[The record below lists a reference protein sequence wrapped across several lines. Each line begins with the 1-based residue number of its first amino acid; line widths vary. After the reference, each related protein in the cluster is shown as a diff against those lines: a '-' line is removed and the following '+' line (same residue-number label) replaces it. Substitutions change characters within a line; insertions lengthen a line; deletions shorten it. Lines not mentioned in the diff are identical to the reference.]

1 MFQIKVSL
9 CIKPNATPLLVMND
23 VIESGFRFA
32 ITHSSR
38 FARESVVES
47 HYWVLTIHWTQSDK
61 TQITWC
67 IIWAVV
73 AIKPLNSVYNTTPR
87 ATLASLLTHFCTYI
101 YIYIVHTITIE
112 SAEFVFVNMHGD
124 EEIMWVVLLASS
136 SSLSLLPVRSLIYF
150 ASSPLNILYIF
161 FINKYYFLSVFNY
174 KTFLN

>member
-87 ATLASLLTHFCTYI
+87 ATLASLLTHFCARARAHTYI
-101 YIYIVHTITIE
+101 YIYIYIY
-112 SAEFVFVNMHGD
+112 SAYNYNWECRIRVCEHAWRWGNHVGC
-124 EEIMWVVLLASS
+124 SS
-136 SSLSLLPVRSLIYF
+136 C
-150 ASSPLNILYIF
+150 
-161 FINKYYFLSVFNY
+161 
-174 KTFLN
+174 